1 MSKFVQL
8 KMNGREHLSYLYKK
22 FVNERAAVLLNE
34 TERIRNCT
42 VIAHI
47 DHGKTTLTDSLI
59 AASGLLSKEVAATAR
74 LLDYDM
80 IEQERGITIK
90 ASGISLIHELEGRDH
105 LIHLIDTPGHIDF
118 SSHVT
123 RGLRLTDG
131 AIIVVDA
138 IEGIMVQTETV
149 TRQAMNEL
157 VRPVLF
163 VNKVDRLFKERRLKA
178 RRVAEEINKTVREFN
193 AMLGKYL
200 DDDLLEEWEVS
211 FNKSSLC
218 VGSALDK
225 WGLSLATLK
234 ERTGGSETPSD
245 LAAAFLEILQEVEE
259 VYSKE
264 EAKSLAGRYPVAE
277 VLLDSVIKTVP
288 NPSVA
293 QGYRLPLFWKG
304 QGSKHEKTLLASK
317 SKGPTVLLVGDVQ
330 PDRHAGLVAAVRVFS
345 GTLQRAKPLANLR
358 TGDVGKTLQVGLFMS
373 KSRIALPKVPA
384 GNLAFITGV
393 RGLVVGDTLVTKGEE
408 NIPPL
413 MELEYPT
420 EPVVTYA
427 IEPRRLSQLSEIQE
441 PIGEF
446 ASTDPALEF
455 EVNPET
461 GEMLLSGAGELHIEV
476 SVEKLARLGIDIILG
491 TPMVLLKEQM
501 TTDGSAC
508 ASDEGEYSS
517 FSVRAIRLNDE
528 VQPES
533 LGTLLDSDSQSGCYL
548 VDQSG
553 RISPRGDELDWTKDA
568 FRSLIRSGPVGGERM
583 RHLVILIEKA
593 QLRFES
599 PETSWRDVTHPLLQ
613 AMRASVMTGD
623 PKVLEPW
630 VNLEISAPEDY
641 VGELTAILARRKGQV
656 FEIDSERSLY
666 RITAEIPVRES
677 FGLANEIRTSTSG
690 WATWGAKA
698 GGYREIGHG
707 DMDKE
712 EESY

>member
-1 MSKFVQL
+1 MSKSVL
-8 KMNGREHLSYLYKK
+8 LRMSGREQLSYLYKK
-22 FVNERAAVLLNE
+22 FVNERAAGLLGE
-34 TERIRNCT
+34 TESIRNCT

-59 AASGLLSKEVAATAR
+59 AASGLLSREVAATAR

-131 AIIVVDA
+131 AIIVVDV

-225 WGLSLATLK
+225 WGLSLVTLK
-234 ERTGGSETPSD
+234 EKTGGSETPSD
-245 LAAAFLEILQEVEE
+245 LAAAFLEILQDVEE

-264 EAKSLAGRYPVAE
+264 ERKSLAGIYPVAE
-277 VLLDSVIKTVP
+277 VLLDSVVKTVP

-293 QGYRLPLFWKG
+293 QGYRLPQFWKG
-304 QGSKHEKTLLASK
+304 QGSKHEKSILACK

-373 KSRIALPKVPA
+373 KSRIALPEVPA
-384 GNLAFITGV
+384 GNLAFITGI

-408 NIPPL
+408 SIPPL

-441 PIGEF
+441 PISEF
-446 ASTDPALEF
+446 AATDPTLEF

-476 SVEKLARLGIDIILG
+476 SVEKLARLGVDIILG

-501 TTDGSAC
+501 TADGSTC
-508 ASDEGEYSS
+508 TEDEGQYSS
-517 FSVRAIRLNDE
+517 FSVRAILLGDE
-528 VQPES
+528 MQPER
-533 LGTLLDSDSQSGCYL
+533 LGSLLDSDSQSGCYL

-553 RISPRGDELDWTKDA
+553 RVSQRGDELAWIRDA
-568 FRSLIRSGPVGGERM
+568 FRSLIRNGPVGGERM
-583 RHLVILIEKA
+583 RHLVILVEKA
-593 QLRFES
+593 ELRIES

-623 PKVLEPW
+623 PKVFEPW
-630 VNLEISAPEDY
+630 VNLEIRAPEDY

-698 GGYREIGHG
+698 GGYREIGHA
-707 DMDKE
+707 DAEQE
-712 EESY
+712 EEVY